1 MKTRLGCLLTRT
13 QVEVRWADRQF
24 RLNNHI
30 DNKVAGG
37 ATRNLVIRN
46 AVDKGMT
53 EDQIRDDMEHI
64 HNLIIIDITFQGK
77 HAYVSTTSIHT
88 ALFART
94 CMMSRTA
101 YRGCKVEFYP
111 DECDVPLPARSQVSK
126 GIPQEPVK
134 NHIAPANRFDMLD
147 TGSDA
152 SSTDIENRDPL
163 DGRSVDSDDNST
175 VDIKRRHGVRLDFL
189 DDESEA

>member
-1 MKTRLGCLLTRT
+1 MTRDRRLLTRM

-24 RLNNHI
+24 HLNNHI

-64 HNLIIIDITFQGK
+64 HNLIIIDVTFQGR

-94 CMMSRTA
+94 CMMSRSA

-111 DECDVPLPARSQVSK
+111 DECDAPLPTRATVSK
-126 GIPQEPVK
+126 ATPPQPVEK
-134 NHIAPANRFDMLD
+134 QMAPANRFDMLD
-147 TGSDA
+147 TGSDV

-163 DGRSVDSDDNST
+163 DDRDSDDDT
-175 VDIKRRHGVRLDFL
+175 AIDIKRRHGVRLDFL
-189 DDESEA
+189 DDEVEA